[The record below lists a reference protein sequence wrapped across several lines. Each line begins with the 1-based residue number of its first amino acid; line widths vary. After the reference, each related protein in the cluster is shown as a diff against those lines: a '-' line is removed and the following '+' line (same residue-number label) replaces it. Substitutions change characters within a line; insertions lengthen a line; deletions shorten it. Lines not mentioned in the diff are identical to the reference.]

1 MRSPSDERGLLRRI
15 VAGVL
20 SVLLANIWGY
30 PTQNWPGRY

>member
-1 MRSPSDERGLLRRI
+1 MRLPSDERSLLRRI

-20 SVLLANIWGY
+20 TVLLANIWGY

>member
-1 MRSPSDERGLLRRI
+1 MRARSDDRGLLRRV